1 MVGSYIIFVLVGVD
15 REVGGGWGGHLGGS
29 VLTSE
34 DGDTGRVFHMREN
47 IQQLE
52 STTQLVYTQEYY
64 MQVAV
69 LLPVRVPLTWVRM
82 SSR

>member
-52 STTQLVYTQEYY
+52 
-64 MQVAV
+64 
-69 LLPVRVPLTWVRM
+69 
-82 SSR
+82 